1 MHTQELID
9 KLTTDMGPA
18 PSGAVSRRLATS
30 VGVGGALAFLL
41 LLACFGM
48 RDDMHLAVFTGAF
61 WMKWAFVLAG
71 AVPAFVLARR
81 LARPDGNVG
90 LLSLM
95 LIAPVVALAAFAAVR
110 MLSAPAE
117 VRAALWLGHSANAC
131 PWIIGGLSIPVFAA
145 TLVALRRSAPTRLSL
160 AGFTAGLLSGT
171 VSAFLYSLCCSET
184 EPAFVVTWYTLG
196 MLLPA
201 LAGAVVGPRLLRW

>member
-9 KLTTDMGPA
+9 KLTSDMEAA
-18 PSGAVSRRLATS
+18 PRSAVSRRLATS
-30 VGVGGALAFLL
+30 VLVGGALAFVA

-81 LARPDGNVG
+81 LARPDGKVG
-90 LLSLM
+90 LLPLM
-95 LIAPVVALAAFAAVR
+95 LIAPVVVLALFAAVR
-110 MLSAPAE
+110 VLSAPPE
-117 VRAALWLGHSANAC
+117 VRAALWLGHSASAC
-131 PWIIGGLSIPVFAA
+131 PWIIGALSIPVFAA
-145 TLVALRRSAPTRLSL
+145 TLVAFRRSAPTQLSL

-171 VSAFLYSLCCSET
+171 VSAFLYSLCCNET

-201 LAGAVVGPRLLRW
+201 LAGAVLGPRLLRW